1 MQVVAFVPLAYMCV
15 CTYFSLIRLGMMTIY
30 YLAPKHTSSV
40 SLLMLCS
47 MVARYAAPLCYN
59 FLYLIRL
66 RTRDGKPSLTVFE
79 TKMGTMTASHNGI
92 DSQNDTV
99 LEQVSFWHP
108 VEYMHFCWSCG
119 DLHQHNPTDIL
130 PFGGLM

>member
-1 MQVVAFVPLAYMCV
+1 MQVVAFIPLAYMCV

-79 TKMGTMTASHNGI
+79 TVYT
-92 DSQNDTV
+92 SQPRCKSILLLWAFLYCQCMSLLTYNKNVVDK
-99 LEQVSFWHP
+99 LCLRFWI
-108 VEYMHFCWSCG
+108 MHSWSI
-119 DLHQHNPTDIL
+119 LNPKS
-130 PFGGLM
+130 

>member
-1 MQVVAFVPLAYMCV
+1 MQVVAFIPLAYMCV

-79 TKMGTMTASHNGI
+79 TVYTSQRPVASQSCFCGFSFLYCQCMGLLTYNKNVTDKLCLRFSI
-92 DSQNDTV
+92 
-99 LEQVSFWHP
+99 
-108 VEYMHFCWSCG
+108 MHSWSI
-119 DLHQHNPTDIL
+119 LNPK
-130 PFGGLM
+130 P

>member
-1 MQVVAFVPLAYMCV
+1 MQVVAFIPLAYMCV

-79 TKMGTMTASHNGI
+79 TKMGTMTGTHNSL
-92 DSQNDTV
+92 DSQNDTI
-99 LEQVSFWHP
+99 LEQVSWHFFLLNEFMNN
-108 VEYMHFCWSCG
+108 VLCRSHVLYQ
-119 DLHQHNPTDIL
+119 L
-130 PFGGLM
+130 